1 MSCHSCSGAASSRRW
16 RRLAY
21 GKDEELRQDK
31 KRGST
36 GRTRHDPG
44 DWEWILRFR
53 AHAERRASALA
64 LVMFTTGA
72 RISQAMAMHP
82 DHLRLGEK
90 KICIPGAKGH
100 DDRWIDIPD
109 WLVQELAELP
119 DLWPR
124 GWERTNENRRV
135 FGYAERSSPRKAWAK
150 ACAAA
155 GIELLPFH
163 SAGRHGFGQEMN
175 VRQGVDEKA
184 AGKFGGWS
192 DTNLMKKTY
201 THAEDTTSKVHQAQN
216 AGLLAAEKK
225 TRITLR
231 KPK

>member
-1 MSCHSCSGAASSRRW
+1 MATGYALHQSPRPVLILIDALSQLDW
-16 RRLAY
+16 RA
-21 GKDEELRQDK
+21 
-31 KRGST
+31 T
-36 GRTRHDPG
+36 G
-44 DWEWILRFR
+44 
-53 AHAERRASALA
+53 
-64 LVMFTTGA
+64 
-72 RISQAMAMHP
+72 Q
-82 DHLRLGEK
+82 
-90 KICIPGAKGH
+90 
-100 DDRWIDIPD
+100 DDRWIGIPT
-109 WLVQELAELP
+109 WLVDELKELP

-150 ACAAA
+150 ACTAA

-175 VRQGVDEKA
+175 VRRGVDEKA

-192 DTNLMKKTY
+192 DTNLMKRTY